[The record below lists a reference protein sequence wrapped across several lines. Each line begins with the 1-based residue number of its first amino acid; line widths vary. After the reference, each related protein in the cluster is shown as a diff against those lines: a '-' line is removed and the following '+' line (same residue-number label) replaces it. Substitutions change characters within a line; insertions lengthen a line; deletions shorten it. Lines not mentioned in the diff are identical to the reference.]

1 MPHHGH
7 CTLLHRQADNGV
19 HRDPVAAEQLSGTTH
34 KHRIETLRGRQ
45 HAHRELKI
53 GHTLPSGVL
62 TFFAK
67 VIVRPAVV
75 PAAPGNGQPAQIIR
89 VRQPDLAQPPQQRR
103 DVRRLAN
110 LFSNSFHGEKL

>member
-1 MPHHGH
+1 
-7 CTLLHRQADNGV
+7 
-19 HRDPVAAEQLSGTTH
+19 
-34 KHRIETLRGRQ
+34 
-45 HAHRELKI
+45 
-53 GHTLPSGVL
+53 L